1 MRSRLATALSSCRWV
16 SARKSVAVRVSGPA
30 PGTPVIWVS
39 GQAGE
44 GLYSQRATTRASS
57 RWRLASSTAA
67 SSAVRACRA
76 RSSSA
81 EAARRRVWRRA
92 ACGALVEDAVD
103 RTGEQHDGGEFTNDD
118 ADGNRDEGTPDDA
131 GPAARRA
138 AGDRAAHRA
147 DQQAEDERQ
156 RHDDGHRHVPRFR
169 DGESGDEPGQCR
181 TEQYHNA
188 GDHMRGPFVAL
199 TQLTP
204 FSTAEPR
211 QRFSNSVGRHGNSKH
226 LQDLSQRDRGE
237 PTHFGQAEFD
247 SPISRHHAGANAGIL
262 SRPRRGLRT
271 KRHQGSAKAS
281 AAHLPP

>member
-1 MRSRLATALSSCRWV
+1 M
-16 SARKSVAVRVSGPA
+16 PA
-30 PGTPVIWVS
+30 GR
-39 GQAGE
+39 G
-44 GLYSQRATTRASS
+44 
-57 RWRLASSTAA
+57 
-67 SSAVRACRA
+67 RA
-76 RSSSA
+76 RPKP
-81 EAARRRVWRRA
+81 ARRRAWSRR
-92 ACGALVEDAVD
+92 ALVEKAAD

-118 ADGNRDEGTPDDA
+118 ADGNGYEGTPDDA
-131 GPAARRA
+131 GPAGRRA

-147 DQQAEDERQ
+147 DQQTEDERQ

-169 DGESGDEPGQCR
+169 DGESGYEPGQCR

-226 LQDLSQRDRGE
+226 LQDLYQRDRGE

-247 SPISRHHAGANAGIL
+247 SPISRITPVRMPEFSHGPGAGSERSGTKDP
-262 SRPRRGLRT
+262 PRRPPHT
-271 KRHQGSAKAS
+271 CRHDKLESRWVRCADRGDARRLLIDSLDHGSEHVGQPRY
-281 AAHLPP
+281 AHINGG